1 MSGDLLYKNTGSLRI
16 GDVHRFIITY
26 TPTDICKEIGSL
38 LYIKVK
44 NIENVLMNSALL
56 NGPYILYC
64 DIRPIEYNH
73 NIPCFITD
81 DQPVYDPNINPGQS
95 LIHKLTLNKL
105 KDKYVWVVDIISQI
119 IFSTTAEINFEF
131 LIANDESKL
140 HKNYSNLKNSNFNT
154 NNLNIQHLTTLDIWN
169 NPPRSIS
176 DPIHL
181 VILTHGLHSN
191 SSADMFYMKEQL
203 EIMANKTNEN
213 IVIRAFFGNAC
224 KTERGVKYLGRRL
237 AEFIIND
244 SMVGLNDKVKKISFI
259 SHSLGGLVQ
268 TFAISYINFNY
279 PDFFEKFQPENF
291 ITMAS
296 PLLGISNENPAYVKV
311 FLKFGIVGKTGQD
324 LNLEGSQPLLL
335 LLPSERTRKILKKFK
350 RRTVYANVL
359 NDGIVPLRTSAL
371 LYLDWKG
378 LIKVYET
385 LSDKDHIS
393 FSENNINVND
403 NASEIPVDINAEI
416 SKNENHNEIDIVGS
430 IKNKIQTTIGFCL
443 PNMQAPKTTYKYNYF
458 QTNDNLKTDGTAD
471 KLDKIMEPMVSLPKA
486 SVIGSIKKIILPP
499 SPSSKYINDPKSR
512 YDVILHDKIY
522 TPDMIP
528 KRHTT
533 LSKNVI
539 ISQLEQNKRH
549 RFYEEK
555 IARRWHE
562 GMTWRK
568 VLVYLQPDA
577 HNNMIVRRRFANAY
591 GWQVVDH
598 MVEEHFGQ
606 KCYKGE
612 DLILW
617 ELKNSN
623 NNESIDIDD
632 SDIDEINMKFGQ
644 VMNQEFRKE
653 SRHYD
658 QTRNISSKDLKNSK
672 SPELGNFDRIN
683 IDTIGSE
690 NKSSVPAGVSQNSID
705 SNLKFNGPDSSEENS
720 DSEDI
725 QLDGNYDKWLNETGS
740 GYYDGPTGLI
750 NSVNEGM
757 AAWKNTVLNNNGDQ
771 DDHDL
776 AILTSNDLKEMNEVG
791 ELNVYI

>member
-244 SMVGLNDKVKKISFI
+244 PMVGLNDKVKKISFI

-279 PDFFEKFQPENF
+279 PDFLKNF
-291 ITMAS
+291 S
-296 PLLGISNENPAYVKV
+296 L
-311 FLKFGIVGKTGQD
+311 
-324 LNLEGSQPLLL
+324 
-335 LLPSERTRKILKKFK
+335 KIL
-350 RRTVYANVL
+350 L
-359 NDGIVPLRTSAL
+359 
-371 LYLDWKG
+371 
-378 LIKVYET
+378 
-385 LSDKDHIS
+385 
-393 FSENNINVND
+393 
-403 NASEIPVDINAEI
+403 
-416 SKNENHNEIDIVGS
+416 
-430 IKNKIQTTIGFCL
+430 Q
-443 PNMQAPKTTYKYNYF
+443 
-458 QTNDNLKTDGTAD
+458 
-471 KLDKIMEPMVSLPKA
+471 
-486 SVIGSIKKIILPP
+486 
-499 SPSSKYINDPKSR
+499 
-512 YDVILHDKIY
+512 
-522 TPDMIP
+522 
-528 KRHTT
+528 
-533 LSKNVI
+533 
-539 ISQLEQNKRH
+539 
-549 RFYEEK
+549 
-555 IARRWHE
+555 WH
-562 GMTWRK
+562 
-568 VLVYLQPDA
+568 P
-577 HNNMIVRRRFANAY
+577 
-591 GWQVVDH
+591 
-598 MVEEHFGQ
+598 
-606 KCYKGE
+606 
-612 DLILW
+612 
-617 ELKNSN
+617 
-623 NNESIDIDD
+623 
-632 SDIDEINMKFGQ
+632 
-644 VMNQEFRKE
+644 
-653 SRHYD
+653 HY
-658 QTRNISSKDLKNSK
+658 
-672 SPELGNFDRIN
+672 
-683 IDTIGSE
+683 
-690 NKSSVPAGVSQNSID
+690 
-705 SNLKFNGPDSSEENS
+705 
-720 DSEDI
+720 
-725 QLDGNYDKWLNETGS
+725 
-740 GYYDGPTGLI
+740 
-750 NSVNEGM
+750 
-757 AAWKNTVLNNNGDQ
+757 
-771 DDHDL
+771 
-776 AILTSNDLKEMNEVG
+776 
-791 ELNVYI
+791 